1 MKIKIIS
8 EKKLTKKDK
17 DQKEKFVKGMKKNK
31 DDFNDRYGDDA
42 DDIMYATATN
52 MAKELDEVSSVGGG
66 MAGYAGSPLG
76 SKEDNEDFNDKQK
89 KESELK
95 GNRMVEM
102 FSSSTQTGGIRISIV
117 SAEKEHGG
125 HVERSQHQNLRNV
138 MMEADDDTTVDSTK
152 PIEDAPTIPVEKDPI
167 TAALGNNG
175 YIAKKKLGE
184 GQYGVVMLAQGD
196 GENKNKL
203 NYAIKILKSGE
214 HSSAAMD
221 REVRNYSEISKARS
235 KDPLIA
241 EHFPEVEEI
250 FVDQGLTF
258 IVMEVLVPLHD
269 ELKSLLRGQEALIK
283 NFYNQWA
290 SEKAIS
296 SFDKSKDVSKRVVTS
311 LRNEKQLTKL
321 LRNMKRSILMS
332 LDDNNVNLSDSL
344 RAEIDKNINSGAVR
358 NWERADVSSVRKYVD
373 SVEKYIIKFIGDA
386 SKSYVAT
393 MDDMKKSPFATFFV
407 AYISKK
413 TTETI
418 TKNIKDPSIVGKVLT
433 QVLSDFQDTYRQSS
447 PVKSGYKPAD
457 FPKISLGGDKR
468 IPKEVRSIV
477 GAIKKLS
484 EETGLFAR
492 DLHDLNIMRRPGGD
506 LVIVDV
512 GMFKTDKEIQQML
525 KKRFNEVKLRENRIR
540 IRIKR

>member
-1 MKIKIIS
+1 MKIKIIK
-8 EKKLTKKDK
+8 ENKKDFEPK
-17 DQKEKFVKGMKKNK
+17 HNRIPKQKNIPK
-31 DDFNDRYGDDA
+31 DDSNAYIAKMLLEKGEL
-42 DDIMYATATN
+42 
-52 MAKELDEVSSVGGG
+52 KELEETSTAGGG
-66 MAGYAGSPLG
+66 MTGYAGSPLG
-76 SKEDNEDFNDKQK
+76 TQKDNEEFNDKQK

-95 GNRMVEM
+95 GDRMVEM
-102 FSSSTQTGGIRISIV
+102 FSTSTQTGGIRISIV
-117 SAEKEHGG
+117 SPEEEHAG
-125 HVERSQHQNLRNV
+125 HVERSHQQGLRNV
-138 MMEADDDTTVDSTK
+138 MMEVDDDTTIDSTK
-152 PIEDAPTIPVEKDPI
+152 PIGDAPPIPIEKDPI
-167 TAALGNNG
+167 TAALENNG

-196 GENKNKL
+196 GKNKNKL

-214 HSSAAMD
+214 HSSSAID
-221 REVRNYSEISKARS
+221 REVRNYTEISKARS
-235 KDPLIA
+235 EDPLIA
-241 EHFPEVEEI
+241 DHFPEVEEI

-283 NFYNQWA
+283 KYYNQWA
-290 SEKAIS
+290 SEKAIRL
-296 SFDKSKDVSKRVVTS
+296 FDKSKDVSKRVVTS
-311 LRNEKQLTKL
+311 LRDERQLSKL
-321 LRNMKRSILMS
+321 LRNVKRSILMS
-332 LDDNNVNLSDSL
+332 LEDNDINLSDSL

-358 NWERADVSSVRKYVD
+358 NWERADSSAVRKYVD
-373 SVEKYIIKFIGDA
+373 SVEKYIINFIGDA
-386 SKSYVAT
+386 SNSYMAT

-413 TTETI
+413 TTEII
-418 TKNIKDPSIVGKVLT
+418 TKNVKDPKVIGKVLT
-433 QVLSDFQDTYRQSS
+433 QVLSGFQDTYRQSS
-447 PVKSGYKPAD
+447 PIKGGYKPSD
-457 FPKISLGGDKR
+457 FPKIALGGDKR

-512 GMFKTDKEIQQML
+512 GMFKTNKEIQQMFKRGL
-525 KKRFNEVKLRENRIR
+525 KEGSLRENRLR